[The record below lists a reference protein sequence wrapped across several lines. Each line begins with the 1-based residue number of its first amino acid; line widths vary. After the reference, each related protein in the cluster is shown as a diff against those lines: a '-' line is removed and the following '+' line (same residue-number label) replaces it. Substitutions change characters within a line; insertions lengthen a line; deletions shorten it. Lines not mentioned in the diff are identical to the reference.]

1 MVSSLLFPVYKLD
14 RESTQ
19 PENMCDI
26 VLEKAKACGGT
37 VKRMGVW
44 AEAAVWRGSM
54 KEVFWDISQNAQEN
68 TCAGVSF

>member
-1 MVSSLLFPVYKLD
+1 MVSLLLFPVYKLD

-44 AEAAVWRGSM
+44 AEAAV
-54 KEVFWDISQNAQEN
+54 
-68 TCAGVSF
+68 